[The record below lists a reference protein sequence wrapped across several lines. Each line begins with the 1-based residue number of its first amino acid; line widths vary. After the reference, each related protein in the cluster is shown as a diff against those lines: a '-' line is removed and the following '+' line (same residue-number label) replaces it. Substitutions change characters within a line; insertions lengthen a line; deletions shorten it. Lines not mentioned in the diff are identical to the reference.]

1 MRGKRATWGGRQEAR
16 STLFMAALVVTHFSS
31 VIRAVYQRLIAA
43 GEPKELTL
51 TAVVR
56 TLVVFLKAILRTG
69 TPGRPWRARHEPA
82 ARQSLV
88 LGYRYL
94 VSRPFVRGCRCAAW
108 RRAVHGAPFL
118 AQARYPAWASGDV
131 APFTI

>member
-51 TAVVR
+51 TAAVR

-88 LGYRYL
+88 PSAPAGLMLALVQRETHPKSDRLGCDRSSSCW
-94 VSRPFVRGCRCAAW
+94 VRPIA
-108 RRAVHGAPFL
+108 
-118 AQARYPAWASGDV
+118 
-131 APFTI
+131 